1 MSGVLNSVRNLGA
14 IKDAAGGPVGREAGS
29 KGAQKAA
36 ITSLRWGGCLNF
48 SPGVSGFIL

>member
-14 IKDAAGGPVGREAGS
+14 IKDAAGPVGREAGS

-48 SPGVSGFIL
+48 SPGVSGSIL